1 MVTNIYTSTPL
12 KQKTSLNRHTH
23 IHKHIF
29 QRPTVLIYNSITAQS
44 KMVLINGVKYA
55 CDRCIRGHR
64 VTTCTHTDQHLT
76 MIKPKGRP
84 ASQCH
89 HCRENRKQKSVHVT
103 CTCGK
108 KNKLPRS
115 SSSTSINSSTIHETG
130 CACHKTTHCTCGPSL
145 GVSLT
150 TKKNKE
156 TDTVKM
162 RALLEGDIVK
172 RSNSLPTRPR
182 PKKRGSPGEI
192 GTSSNEDNNHVQDQM
207 DYGFIRPNET
217 QLENPELSDNFVIED
232 ILMPFETKKGLFD
245 LFNKQ
250 DDQDGS
256 NSVVSDGRN
265 NVSQQFS
272 IVTSQGEEEGEG
284 EGGDE
289 ENESPRSRVKQEDS
303 SERTSVFSPDR
314 SNPSPGGFEV
324 VDHMFPLF
332 PLIGGPS
339 FDNENKPLLGIPA
352 NARVPVPHQ
361 PTPIR
366 PLLASQD
373 TNLNS
378 SLPSATESNHNI
390 NFGSSFDTNVQNT
403 HFNQHLRGPKRPES
417 VLSIASNSSARSF
430 DFMGSNNYN
439 NYNNNSLLNGGIPSS
454 ANSTAFPPSG
464 ADENNF
470 TGTEPNDD
478 HNTMNHHFGKTGLGA
493 GKFGSQ
499 LSKIESEMYTDTFF
513 DENCNEP
520 FSDEAMNFGGVGV
533 DDVNMQQDRPQL
545 SEVLSTPTNF
555 YPVNNDGN
563 NNDQD
568 GFQHGNNGIMVS
580 DMTNLS
586 GNEPLASSQNTSI
599 GDLPFS
605 KSNEAQRPD
614 DSNASGL
621 IGADMPIFQGFA
633 IPLVNTPK

>member
-1 MVTNIYTSTPL
+1 
-12 KQKTSLNRHTH
+12 
-23 IHKHIF
+23 
-29 QRPTVLIYNSITAQS
+29 
-44 KMVLINGVKYA
+44 MVLINGVKYA

-145 GVSLT
+145 GTSMS

-156 TDTVKM
+156 TDTAKM

-172 RSNSLPTRPR
+172 RSNSLPTRQTSR
-182 PKKRGSPGEI
+182 KKTSPGEI
-192 GTSSNEDNNHVQDQM
+192 GMSSNVDNNLQDQT
-207 DYGFIRPNET
+207 DYGFIRSNET

-250 DDQDGS
+250 EDQDGA
-256 NSVVSDGRN
+256 NSVVSDSRN
-265 NVSQQFS
+265 NISQQFNTITPQS
-272 IVTSQGEEEGEG
+272 N
-284 EGGDE
+284 D
-289 ENESPRSRVKQEDS
+289 SPSRVKQEDS
-303 SERTSVFSPDR
+303 SERTSVFSPDQ
-314 SNPSPGGFEV
+314 SNPSPAGFEV

-352 NARVPVPHQ
+352 NAKIPVPHQ

-366 PLLASQD
+366 PLLASQN

-378 SLPSATESNHNI
+378 SLPSATDSNHNI
-390 NFGSSFDTNVQNT
+390 NFGSSFDANMQNT
-403 HFNQHLRGPKRPES
+403 HFNQYLRGPKRPES

-430 DFMGSNNYN
+430 DFMGNSYN
-439 NYNNNSLLNGGIPSS
+439 NYNNTLINGGIPSS
-454 ANSTAFPPSG
+454 ATSTAYPPSG
-464 ADENNF
+464 TDENII
-470 TGTEPNDD
+470 TSTEQCEE
-478 HNTMNHHFGKTGLGA
+478 HNTMHHHFGKTGLGA

-513 DENCNEP
+513 DE
-520 FSDEAMNFGGVGV
+520 AMNYEQG
-533 DDVNMQQDRPQL
+533 DINMQQERPQL
-545 SEVLSTPTNF
+545 SDVLSTPADF
-555 YPVNNDGN
+555 YPVSNGN
-563 NNDQD
+563 NSEQSN
-568 GFQHGNNGIMVS
+568 FQNGSNGIICS
-580 DMTNLS
+580 DLTNSS
-586 GNEPLASSQNTSI
+586 GNEPSSSQNNSLGDLTYSKNNDAQHQEDTNTTGLI
-599 GDLPFS
+599 GGDLP
-605 KSNEAQRPD
+605 
-614 DSNASGL
+614 
-621 IGADMPIFQGFA
+621 MFQGFA